1 MLFHEL
7 SKDKENILLQIPSPS
22 YVLDEE
28 NLIKN
33 LERLDYIQERTGAKI
48 LLAQKCFSTT
58 KLYPL
63 IADYLKGCVASG
75 IYEARLGYEAFKSSK
90 GETREN
96 HVFEPAYHAE
106 DMEEL
111 NQIADHI
118 IFNSWAQF
126 NKHKEA
132 CSNCSIGIRI
142 NPECST
148 QGASHAIYDPCAPG
162 SRLGIRIADMP
173 EVLPPEIKG
182 FHMHTLCEQNVDDLL
197 TTFKAMEKSF
207 GKYLHQLEWL
217 NLGGGH
223 YIAHAEYQVE
233 NLIELLLYIR
243 DTYGLQ
249 VYLEPG
255 EGVVLNAGYMVTEV
269 MDVVHNGLDILILDT
284 SAACH
289 MPDVIEGPYLP
300 PVYGAYEVPEG
311 NALRLENR
319 YRATQGKAEVKSTDN
334 VAGLAEAKEL
344 KELLKL
350 HPYLYRLSS
359 MTCLAG
365 DVTGDYS
372 FDRPYGVGDKLI
384 IQDMALYTIVKNNTF
399 NGMPLPAIRLLKKE
413 GKVELIKEFG
423 YEDFKYRLG

>member
-1 MLFHEL
+1 MLFHPL
-7 SKDKENILLQIPSPS
+7 SDTKKKILESIPTPS

-28 NLIKN
+28 NLLKN
-33 LERLDYIQERTGAKI
+33 LERLQDIQKRTGARI

-58 KLYPL
+58 RLYPL
-63 IADYLKGCVASG
+63 MAEYLSGCVASG
-75 IYEARLGYEAFKSSK
+75 LYEARLGHEYFKTSAGAS
-90 GETREN
+90 REN
-96 HVFEPAYHAE
+96 HVFEPAYHDE
-106 DMEEL
+106 DMLEL
-111 NQIADHI
+111 SAIADHI

-126 NKHKEA
+126 NRHKDK
-132 CSNCSIGIRI
+132 CQGNSLGIRI

-148 QGASHAIYDPCAPG
+148 QGAAHAIYDPCAPG

-182 FHMHTLCEQNVDDLL
+182 FHMHTLCEQNVDDLI

-207 GKYLHQLEWL
+207 GKYLSQLEWL

-223 YIAHAEYQVE
+223 YIAHDAYQVE
-233 NLIELLLYIR
+233 TLVELLLYIKN
-243 DTYGLQ
+243 TYGLQ

-255 EGVVLNAGYMVTEV
+255 EGVVLNAGYMVTQV
-269 MDVVHNGLDILILDT
+269 MDIVHNGLDILILDT

-300 PVYGAYEVPEG
+300 PVYGAYEIPGG
-311 NALRLENR
+311 NALKLENQWR
-319 YRATQGKAEVKSTDN
+319 QEHCREAVRSTDRIN
-334 VAGLAEAKEL
+334 EGCGAEIL
-344 KELLKL
+344 QQLLEK

-365 DVTGDYS
+365 DVIGDYV
-372 FDRPYGVGDKLI
+372 FDHPFKVGDKLL

-399 NGMPLPAIRLLKKE
+399 NGMPLPAIRLLNQA
-413 GKVELIKEFG
+413 GQVELVKSFD
-423 YEDFKYRLG
+423 YEDFRYRLG

>member
-1 MLFHEL
+1 MQFHAI
-7 SKDKENILLQIPSPS
+7 SKDKENILKNIPTPS

-33 LERLDYIQERTGAKI
+33 LERLKDIQERSGAKI

-58 KLYPL
+58 RLYPL
-63 IADYLKGCVASG
+63 IADYLCGCVASG
-75 IYEARLGYEAFKSSK
+75 IYEARLGYECFKSSQ
-90 GETREN
+90 GEAREN
-96 HVFEPAYHAE
+96 HVFEPAYHIE

-111 NQIADHI
+111 DKIADHI
-118 IFNSWAQF
+118 IFNSWNQF
-126 NKHKEA
+126 YKHKDS
-132 CSNCSIGIRI
+132 CKHSSLGIRI

-148 QGASHAIYDPCAPG
+148 QCAEHAIYDPCAPG

-173 EVLPPEIKG
+173 EELPREIKG

-197 TTFKAMEKSF
+197 KTFKALEKSF
-207 GKYLHQLEWL
+207 GKYLPQLEWL

-223 YIAHAEYQVE
+223 YIAHDEYQVE
-233 NLIELLLYIR
+233 TLIELLNYIR
-243 DTYGLQ
+243 ETYGVQ

-255 EGVVLNAGYMVTEV
+255 EGVVLNAGYMVTEI
-269 MDVVHNGLDILILDT
+269 MDKVHNGLDILILDT

-300 PVYGAYEVPEG
+300 PVYGGYEVPGG
-311 NALRLENR
+311 NALALENKA
-319 YRATQGKAEVKSTDN
+319 RAELGQTPLKSTDK
-334 VAGLAEAKEL
+334 VEQGCCSKIL
-344 KELLKL
+344 KELLTE

-365 DVTGDYS
+365 DVTGDYT
-372 FDRPYGVGDKLI
+372 FDNNHDIGDKLI

-399 NGMPLPAIRLLKKE
+399 NGMPLPAIRLLKQD
-413 GKVELIKEFG
+413 GSLELIKSFE
-423 YEDFKYRLG
+423 YNDFKYRLG

>member
-1 MLFHEL
+1 MKFHSL
-7 SKDKENILLQIPSPS
+7 SQTKENILKSIPTPS

-28 NLIKN
+28 ILIKN
-33 LERLDYIQERTGAKI
+33 LERLKNIQDRTGAKI

-58 KLYPL
+58 RLYPL
-63 IADYLKGCVASG
+63 IADYLHGCVASG
-75 IYEARLGYEAFKSSK
+75 IYEARLGHEFFKSSR

-96 HVFEPAYHAE
+96 HVFEPAYHEA

-111 NQIADHI
+111 DRIADHI
-118 IFNSWAQF
+118 IFNSWNQF
-126 NKHKEA
+126 YKHKNK
-132 CSNCSIGIRI
+132 CKTSSLGIRI

-148 QGASHAIYDPCAPG
+148 QCAEHAIYDPCAPG

-173 EVLPPEIKG
+173 EKLPPEIKG
-182 FHMHTLCEQNVDDLL
+182 FHMHTLCEQNVDALL
-197 TTFKAMEKSF
+197 KTFKAVEKSF
-207 GKYLHQLEWL
+207 GKYLSQLEWL

-223 YIAHAEYQVE
+223 YIAHDEYQVE
-233 NLIELLLYIR
+233 ALIELLNYIR
-243 DTYGLQ
+243 ETYGVQ

-269 MDVVHNGLDILILDT
+269 MDIVHNGLDILILDT

-300 PVYGAYEVPEG
+300 PIYGGYEVPGG
-311 NALRLENR
+311 NALVL
-319 YRATQGKAEVKSTDN
+319 AKTD
-334 VAGLAEAKEL
+334 EAQL
-344 KELLKL
+344 QELLQK
-350 HPYLYRLSS
+350 HPHLYRLSS

-365 DVTGDYS
+365 DVTGDYT
-372 FDRPYGVGDKLI
+372 FDSAFTIGDKLI

-399 NGMPLPAIRLLKKE
+399 NGMPLPAIRLLKKD
-413 GKVELIKEFG
+413 GTVELVKSFG